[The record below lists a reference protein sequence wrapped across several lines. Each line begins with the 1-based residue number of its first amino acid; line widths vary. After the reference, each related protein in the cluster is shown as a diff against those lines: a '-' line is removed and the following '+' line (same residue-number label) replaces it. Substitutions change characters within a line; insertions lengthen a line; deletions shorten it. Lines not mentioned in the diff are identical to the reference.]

1 MAKNFKQPGKTLD
14 VPAPADVKSGDGVLI
29 GKLFGVAQTDAK
41 QGEMFALDRE
51 GVWDLPKTE
60 AQAWAVGDVVYWSG
74 TEVTTT
80 ANGNTKIGFA
90 VAVAGNPSKRGDV
103 VLSQ

>member
-14 VPAPADVKSGDGVLI
+14 IPAPADVKSGDGVLV
-29 GKLFGVAQTDAK
+29 GKLFGVAQFSAK
-41 QGEMFALDRE
+41 ANEMVTIDRE
-51 GVWDLPKTE
+51 GVWALPKTE
-60 AQAWAVGDVVYWSG
+60 AQAWAVGDVVYWTG

-80 ANGNTKIGFA
+80 ASGNTKIGYAAA
-90 VAVAGNPSKRGDV
+90 VAINPTKLGDV